1 MYVVRSSIQTINRE
15 RYYSLLPITKLIRKP
30 LEIFRRSEH
39 DQRTLSHNEFYF
51 DKTEVSQDVENVT
64 LAKPNITIQYQKF
77 FQ

>member
-1 MYVVRSSIQTINRE
+1 M
-15 RYYSLLPITKLIRKP
+15 LPISKLIRKP

-51 DKTEVSQDVENVT
+51 DKTEVSQDVENIT

-77 FQ
+77 SMNTYKKVSIRLILKK